1 VKRIAS
7 ILLLSILFFNWIG
20 YRFFASYMEDK
31 ANTRMEAQLDNN
43 NYDESQLISIKV
55 PATHLA
61 YYNNS
66 KQFERVDGEIE
77 INGIQYKYVK
87 KRLYH
92 DSFEYLC
99 IPNNDVTKLR
109 TARDDFFKLVN
120 DLQQQNTQGK
130 KSAPNSNTSKTFIA
144 DYYLDNISYNFSAL
158 SNSSPTEKSLFN
170 LSYLAH
176 CYIPVAEQPPDH
188 C

>member
-1 VKRIAS
+1 
-7 ILLLSILFFNWIG
+7 
-20 YRFFASYMEDK
+20 MEGK
-31 ANTRMEAQLDNN
+31 ANTRLEAQLDNN

-55 PATHLA
+55 PAKHLA

-87 KRLYH
+87 KRLYN
-92 DSFEYLC
+92 DEFEYLC
-99 IPNNDVTKLR
+99 IPNNDVNKLR

-120 DLQQQNTQGK
+120 DLQHNGQGK
-130 KSAPNSNTSKTFIA
+130 KSPSHSNTKTFIA
-144 DYYLDNISYNFSAL
+144 DYILDNISYQFSA
-158 SNSSPTEKSLFN
+158 SNSFASAKSLFDI
-170 LSYLAH
+170 SYLAH

>member
-1 VKRIAS
+1 VKQIAS

-20 YRFFASYMEDK
+20 YRFFVSYMEDK
-31 ANTRMEAQLDNN
+31 ANTRLEAQFDNN

-55 PATHLA
+55 PASHLA

-87 KRLYH
+87 KRLYN

-120 DLQQQNTQGK
+120 DLQQQNSQGK
-130 KSAPNSNTSKTFIA
+130 KSSPHSSTKSFIA
-144 DYYLDNISYNFSAL
+144 DYYLDNISYTFSAC
-158 SNSSPTEKSLFN
+158 NSSATEKPLFD

-176 CYIPVAEQPPDH
+176 CYIPIAEQPPDH

>member
-1 VKRIAS
+1 VS
-7 ILLLSILFFNWIG
+7 
-20 YRFFASYMEDK
+20 
-31 ANTRMEAQLDNN
+31 AN
-43 NYDESQLISIKV
+43 
-55 PATHLA
+55 HLA

-87 KRLYH
+87 KRLYN

-99 IPNNDVTKLR
+99 IPNNDVAKLR

-120 DLQQQNTQGK
+120 DLQQQNTSGK
-130 KSAPNSNTSKTFIA
+130 KSSPHSSTKNFIA
-144 DYYLDNISYNFSAL
+144 DYYLDNISYNISAR
-158 SNSSPTEKSLFN
+158 NSSAAEISLSD
-170 LSYLAH
+170 LSFLTH

>member
-1 VKRIAS
+1 VKQIAS

-20 YRFFASYMEDK
+20 YRFFVSFMEDK
-31 ANTRMEAQLDNN
+31 ANTRLEAQFDNN
-43 NYDESQLISIKV
+43 NYDESQLLSIKV
-55 PATHLA
+55 PASHLA

-87 KRLYH
+87 KRLYN

-99 IPNNDVTKLR
+99 IPNNDVSKLR

-120 DLQQQNTQGK
+120 DLQQQNTQEK
-130 KSAPNSNTSKTFIA
+130 KSSPHSSTKNFIA
-144 DYYLDNISYNFSAL
+144 DYYLDNISYNFSAH
-158 SNSSPTEKSLFN
+158 NSSATEKSLFN

-176 CYIPVAEQPPDH
+176 CAIPVAEQPPDH

>member
-1 VKRIAS
+1 MKRFAS
-7 ILLLSILFFNWIG
+7 ILLLSMLFFNWIG

-31 ANTRMEAQLDNN
+31 ANTRLEAQLDNN
-43 NYDESQLISIKV
+43 NYDESQLLSIKA
-55 PATHLA
+55 PAEHLA

-87 KRLYH
+87 KRLYN
-92 DSFEYLC
+92 DSLEYLC

-130 KSAPNSNTSKTFIA
+130 KSAPHSNTKSFIA
-144 DYYLDNISYNFSAL
+144 DYYLDNISYNFSAR
-158 SNSSPTEKSLFN
+158 NFFTKEKSSFN

>member
-1 VKRIAS
+1 
-7 ILLLSILFFNWIG
+7 
-20 YRFFASYMEDK
+20 MEDK
-31 ANTRMEAQLDNN
+31 ANTKLEAQLDNN

-55 PATHLA
+55 PAKHLA

-87 KRLYH
+87 KRLYN
-92 DSFEYLC
+92 DEFEYLC
-99 IPNNDVTKLR
+99 IPNNDVNKLR

-120 DLQQQNTQGK
+120 DLHNITDK
-130 KSAPNSNTSKTFIA
+130 AKNRFACNSYKNFIA
-144 DYYLDNISYNFSAL
+144 DYILDNISYKFSAC
-158 SNSSPTEKSLFN
+158 NSFASEKSLFN

>member
-1 VKRIAS
+1 MKQIAS
-7 ILLLSILFFNWIG
+7 ILLLAILFFNWIG
-20 YRFFASYMEDK
+20 YQFFASYMEGK
-31 ANTRMEAQLDNN
+31 ANTKLEAQLDNN

-55 PATHLA
+55 PANHLA

-77 INGIQYKYVK
+77 INGVQYKYVK
-87 KRLYH
+87 KRLYN
-92 DSFEYLC
+92 DEFEYLC
-99 IPNNDVTKLR
+99 IPNNDVNKLR

-120 DLQQQNTQGK
+120 DLQQHNGQGK
-130 KSAPNSNTSKTFIA
+130 KSGSHANSSKNFIA
-144 DYYLDNISYNFSAL
+144 DYILDNISYKFSAAA
-158 SNSSPTEKSLFN
+158 SFAAEKSLFN
-170 LSYLAH
+170 LSFLAH

>member
-1 VKRIAS
+1 
-7 ILLLSILFFNWIG
+7 
-20 YRFFASYMEDK
+20 MEGK
-31 ANTRMEAQLDNN
+31 ANTKLEAQLDNN

-55 PATHLA
+55 PAKHLA

-87 KRLYH
+87 KRLYN
-92 DSFEYLC
+92 DEFEYLC
-99 IPNNDVTKLR
+99 IPNNDVNKLR

-120 DLQQQNTQGK
+120 DLQHNGQGK
-130 KSAPNSNTSKTFIA
+130 KSSPHSNTKTFIA
-144 DYYLDNISYNFSAL
+144 DYLLDNISYKLSAC
-158 SNSSPTEKSLFN
+158 NSFAPEKSLFN

>member
-1 VKRIAS
+1 MKQVAS

-31 ANTRMEAQLDNN
+31 ANARLESRLDND

-55 PATHLA
+55 PANHLA

-66 KQFERVDGEIE
+66 KQFERVDGAVE
-77 INGIQYKYVK
+77 INGIQYQYVK
-87 KRLYH
+87 KRLYN

-120 DLQQQNTQGK
+120 DLQQQGPGK
-130 KSAPNSNTSKTFIA
+130 KSAPDTNTSKNFLA
-144 DYYLDNISYNFSAL
+144 DYYLDDISYDFCTGSTGAA
-158 SNSSPTEKSLFN
+158 EKSVFN
-170 LSYLAH
+170 PTYLAH
-176 CYIPVAEQPPDH
+176 CCIPVAEQPPDH